1 MSDVLLLA
9 WSNPPIPIPMFKA
22 GLRYEMHA
30 HEKCQKRNA
39 CHTQGWYLSILA
51 CVAFFAIFHVRALL
65 TLIFDLRCKPCK
77 YCVWQLLCRTT
88 TVGGRGRVC
97 WSVRR
102 RLSVWTSVGRSAQ
115 VLGIVTH
122 RIPAVLCSSQ
132 YQMRVSSETARH
144 RRSLCRRSCQQS
156 PFPVRCHETVHSISL
171 S

>member
-1 MSDVLLLA
+1 MPKTQCMSHARMVSFYPGMCCVFRHFSCACIAYFGFWSALQTLQVLR
-9 WSNPPIPIPMFKA
+9 M
-22 GLRYEMHA
+22 
-30 HEKCQKRNA
+30 
-39 CHTQGWYLSILA
+39 TGWKPAFIL
-51 CVAFFAIFHVRALL
+51 
-65 TLIFDLRCKPCK
+65 
-77 YCVWQLLCRTT
+77 LLCRTT

-132 YQMRVSSETARH
+132 YQMRVSSETVRH